1 MMSIEEQN
9 SKDTKETA
17 ANDVAAGFITG
28 HYATRRVWID
38 GKPLP
43 LRESLKVCNHSPT
56 GFNWGYGGSGPAQLA
71 LAILLKF
78 TDKQT
83 AVCLHQSFKSEFI
96 APAGEKLIISMKDV
110 VNWIKKQRNRAA

>member
-1 MMSIEEQN
+1 MTD
-9 SKDTKETA
+9 KD
-17 ANDVAAGFITG
+17 VIRGFITG

-38 GKPLP
+38 GKPLSP
-43 LRESLKVCNHSPT
+43 RESLKVCNHSPT

-110 VNWIKKQRNRAA
+110 VNWIKKQARP